1 MTEMTAYL
9 ISLYLLPR
17 FGGLHVNEIA
27 RKDVQDFLFSL
38 TDEGK
43 NRTAQKLKVLMTAI
57 FDVICEDCGLRSPM
71 SKIVL
76 PHYEVKKGNA
86 FTKAE
91 EKRIVDF
98 CRHNPQYAG
107 NSALLILLYTGMRV
121 GELKSMNFDGTWFT
135 CVSEKT
141 RRGHADILRRIPV
154 SPMMARVLPLI
165 DMKQAKSVSKYS
177 VRDALKRIFPERH
190 VHELRY
196 TFITRVKECGVLG
209 EVVMKWVGHE
219 YDQDVKTSR
228 VDRGY
233 TDYSEEFMLKE
244 IHKVEYEL

>member
-1 MTEMTAYL
+1 M
-9 ISLYLLPR
+9 
-17 FGGLHVNEIA
+17 
-27 RKDVQDFLFSL
+27 FSL

-196 TFITRVKECGVLG
+196 TFITRVKECVQKGNLKIIIASKQPFSIQNTNNNFINLRRKVTVIFYRTEKEVL
-209 EVVMKWVGHE
+209 
-219 YDQDVKTSR
+219 
-228 VDRGY
+228 
-233 TDYSEEFMLKE
+233 
-244 IHKVEYEL
+244 